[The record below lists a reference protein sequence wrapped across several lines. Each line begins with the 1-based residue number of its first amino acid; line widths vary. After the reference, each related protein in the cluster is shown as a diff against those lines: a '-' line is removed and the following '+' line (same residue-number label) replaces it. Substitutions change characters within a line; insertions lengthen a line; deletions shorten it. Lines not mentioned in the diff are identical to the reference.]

1 VIRGVLADAG
11 PLYAAADESDAHHQ
25 RAHRESQALE
35 KDRRQIVIAYPT
47 LLETHA
53 LVLNRMGPRAAFLWL
68 GYMSDSVLINPSPED
83 YQQALMRVHALPDQR
98 ITLFDATIA
107 AVAANLGLEVWTYNH
122 HFDVMRVPVW
132 RM

>member
-25 RAHRESQALE
+25 RAHREAHALE

-53 LVLNRMGPRAAFLWL
+53 LVLNRMGPRAAFEWL
-68 GYMSDSVLINPSPED
+68 GYMSDSVLINPGPED
-83 YQQALMRVHALPDQR
+83 YQRALMRVRALPDQR
-98 ITLFDATIA
+98 ITLCDATVA
-107 AVAANLGLEVWTYNH
+107 AVAANLGLEVWTYDH